1 MNDRFTKLLPLLML
15 AGLVLGTICGY
26 LLPEFSLAIDFVG
39 RLFVGVLRFIVVPLL
54 IASAVT
60 GLASLTETR
69 GTARTSLVF
78 FSYVLTTTIVA
89 VAIAVGM
96 SLLFAPTYRFTGMSA
111 NPLATTW
118 SSVSDALG
126 DIIPANPLR
135 AVAEGKYLG
144 LVLLGALLGAGLAA
158 LGVRGR
164 SVISLFRGLYDGLL
178 KVVQLALYAAPLGLF
193 SLVAAAVAQQGWSF
207 ADWMATSGTYLGVSL
222 AALAVH
228 GVVILPLIVWYVAG
242 RVPWKFYSDLSA
254 AFLTAFS
261 TGSKAVTFPV
271 TSQCLND
278 RSNLDIRATS
288 VVLPLGTVLN
298 LNGSAIVMVTGTL
311 FVAQAFGAGLGVG
324 SILALS
330 VLAVILSLGAAGL
343 PSSMLLAAPVLFGAV
358 GLTAEQMAL
367 AIPAIAA
374 FDWLVDRVA
383 AVVNV
388 GSDAVAAAV
397 VAGSIE
403 GSITRRPSRARR
415 TSREDVEFERRPRRP
430 QIGRAEGR
438 PAISRPERGQL
449 EPRERGRSEFKPA
462 GKPHPAGD
470 RLRTKSDSGESS
482 PFQMRTG
489 RTLALG
495 SASERPAQETER
507 PETVKDKPERRERR
521 PSREGLGGGR
531 RLQGPPKGRP
541 DRAEDEPRGARRP
554 IESPDVPEA
563 AVESESRRMSRE
575 AVAKDLARISAQL
588 GKGAGSESTPDSGA
602 TTTDS
607 QGGEPVLKPSEAES
621 VEREIYRDEEPFE
634 RKVYRSEEPVMEDAD
649 AESLPKSVLWDDAID
664 TSETSDSRDS
674 DETESDGEPDFDE
687 AEAPTAFGRHRAY
700 RGAAFRRNDAPSVD
714 EPIEPVDEPIE
725 PVDEPIEYVDEP
737 KESGG
742 EPKESVSDDRPQGF
756 STEDVSFGRA
766 KRKRTRR

>member
-1 MNDRFTKLLPLLML
+1 MNDRFTKLLPLFML
-15 AGLVLGTICGY
+15 AGLSLGAICGY
-26 LLPEFSLAIDFVG
+26 LLPDLSLAIDFVG
-39 RLFVGVLRFIVVPLL
+39 RLFLGALRFIVVPLL
-54 IASAVT
+54 VASAVT
-60 GLASLTETR
+60 GLAALAETR

-89 VAIAVGM
+89 TAIAVGM
-96 SLLFAPTYRFTGMSA
+96 ALLFAPTYRFAGMST
-111 NPLATTW
+111 NPLVTTW
-118 SSVSDALG
+118 GSVSDALG

-164 SVISLFRGLYDGLL
+164 SVITFFRGLHDGLL

-228 GVVILPLIVWYVAG
+228 GAVILPLIVWYVAG
-242 RVPWKFYSDLSA
+242 RVPWKFYSELSA
-254 AFLTAFS
+254 AFLTAFG
-261 TGSKAVTFPV
+261 TGSKAATFPI

-278 RSNLDIRATS
+278 HSRLDSRATS

-374 FDWLVDRVA
+374 FDWLVDRLA

-397 VAGSIE
+397 VAGSLE
-403 GSITRRPSRARR
+403 GTAARRPSRARR
-415 TSREDVEFERRPRRP
+415 TSRDDSASERRPRRP
-430 QIGRAEGR
+430 QTGRSERR
-438 PAISRPERGQL
+438 PAVSRPDRGKA
-449 EPRERGRSEFKPA
+449 EPRERARSEFKPG
-462 GKPHPAGD
+462 GKTPPAGD
-470 RLRTKSDSGESS
+470 RSRTRSNSDENS
-482 PFQMRTG
+482 PFQMRAG
-489 RTLALG
+489 RTSTLG
-495 SASERPAQETER
+495 SGTER
-507 PETVKDKPERRERR
+507 PDREAERPEPSKDRPERRERR
-521 PSREGLGGGR
+521 PSREGISGGR
-531 RLQGPPKGRP
+531 RLPERP
-541 DRAEDEPRGARRP
+541 RTRPERAEREPRDPRP
-554 IESPDVPEA
+554 PTEPTDISSDIPEVA
-563 AVESESRRMSRE
+563 LDAESRRVSRE

-588 GKGAGSESTPDSGA
+588 GKGGESESSSDSGVRTRA
-602 TTTDS
+602 VQDS
-607 QGGEPVLKPSEAES
+607 EPITKPFEVEPVDGDFH
-621 VEREIYRDEEPFE
+621 RDEE
-634 RKVYRSEEPVMEDAD
+634 SIEDA
-649 AESLPKSVLWDDAID
+649 ATESLSERVLWDDDID
-664 TSETSDSRDS
+664 TSDSKDSEEPIVGSIPDSEET
-674 DETESDGEPDFDE
+674 
-687 AEAPTAFGRHRAY
+687 EAPTAYGRRRAF
-700 RGAAFRRNDAPSVD
+700 RGAAFRRNDSPSA
-714 EPIEPVDEPIE
+714 EKSEESIEESI
-725 PVDEPIEYVDEP
+725 DEP
-737 KESGG
+737 KEIVA
-742 EPKESVSDDRPQGF
+742 EPEELVADERPKGF
-756 STEDVSFGRA
+756 STNDVSFGRA
-766 KRKRTRR
+766 KRKKTRR